1 MVDLTKAHKQ
11 IRRMLWGQVRDQVNA
26 QVGDQVN
33 ARVGDRVA
41 GQVRAQ
47 LRYHPWGQFWGKVW
61 DQVEAAE
68 FYIEQIGHPTYL

>member
-26 QVGDQVN
+26 
-33 ARVGDRVA
+33 
-41 GQVRAQ
+41 QVRAQ